1 MFLLSIPAEPVS
13 SSKQAERLDNYIL
26 GIAKGDKEALA
37 GLYESTHTA
46 VYGFALSLCKNVPDA
61 EDVLQDVF
69 VQIWNAAEQYT
80 PAGKPMA
87 WIFTVTRNLALLC
100 LRQKNKMIPFS
111 AEDLQEHLEEISQ
124 VTSDDRIVLEALL
137 KSLQDTE
144 RQILVLHALS
154 GMKHR
159 EIASLLQIP
168 LPTVLSKYHRAVKK
182 LGKIMKE
189 ADIE

>member
-87 WIFTVTRNLALLC
+87 WIFTITRNLALLC

-124 VTSDDRIVLEALL
+124 VTSVDRIVLEALL

>member
-87 WIFTVTRNLALLC
+87 WIFTITRNLALLC

-111 AEDLQEHLEEISQ
+111 AEDLQEHLEELSQ

-182 LGKIMKE
+182 LGKTMKE

>member
-1 MFLLSIPAEPVS
+1 MFLLSIPAEPVA

-87 WIFTVTRNLALLC
+87 WIFTITRNLALLC

>member
-1 MFLLSIPAEPVS
+1 M
-13 SSKQAERLDNYIL
+13 
-26 GIAKGDKEALA
+26 A

-69 VQIWNAAEQYT
+69 VQIWNAAEQYP

-87 WIFTVTRNLALLC
+87 WIFTITRNLALLC

>member
-87 WIFTVTRNLALLC
+87 WIFTITRNLALLC

-111 AEDLQEHLEEISQ
+111 AEDLQEHLEELSQ

>member
-26 GIAKGDKEALA
+26 GLAKGDKEALA

-87 WIFTVTRNLALLC
+87 WIFTITRNLALLC

>member
-87 WIFTVTRNLALLC
+87 WIFTITRNLALLC

>member
-87 WIFTVTRNLALLC
+87 WIFTITRNLALLS
-100 LRQKNKMIPFS
+100 LF
-111 AEDLQEHLEEISQ
+111 
-124 VTSDDRIVLEALL
+124 LL
-137 KSLQDTE
+137 KICRNISKKSRKSPVTTE
-144 RQILVLHALS
+144 S
-154 GMKHR
+154 FWKHF
-159 EIASLLQIP
+159 
-168 LPTVLSKYHRAVKK
+168 
-182 LGKIMKE
+182 
-189 ADIE
+189 

>member
-26 GIAKGDKEALA
+26 GIAKGDTEALA

-87 WIFTVTRNLALLC
+87 WIFTITRNLALLC

>member
-37 GLYESTHTA
+37 WLYESTHTA

-87 WIFTVTRNLALLC
+87 WIFTITRNLALLC

>member
-13 SSKQAERLDNYIL
+13 SSERAERLDNYIL

-87 WIFTVTRNLALLC
+87 WIFTITRNLALLC

>member
-37 GLYESTHTA
+37 GLYESTHT

-87 WIFTVTRNLALLC
+87 WIFTITRNLALLC

>member
-26 GIAKGDKEALA
+26 GIANGDKEALA

-87 WIFTVTRNLALLC
+87 WIFTITRNLALLC

>member
-26 GIAKGDKEALA
+26 GIANGDKEALA

-87 WIFTVTRNLALLC
+87 WIFTITRNLALLC

-137 KSLQDTE
+137 KSHQDTE

>member
-13 SSKQAERLDNYIL
+13 SSKQAERLDNYISRNCKRRTKKHWRGFMSRPIL
-26 GIAKGDKEALA
+26 PYTDLPCPSVKMYRMQKTSCRMFSCRFGMRQNNIPLPANQWRGFYDHQESCS
-37 GLYESTHTA
+37 LYVS
-46 VYGFALSLCKNVPDA
+46 G
-61 EDVLQDVF
+61 
-69 VQIWNAAEQYT
+69 
-80 PAGKPMA
+80 
-87 WIFTVTRNLALLC
+87 
-100 LRQKNKMIPFS
+100 QKNKMIPFS

-159 EIASLLQIP
+159 EIARFCKS
-168 LPTVLSKYHRAVKK
+168 TSDCSSKYHRAVKK

>member
-87 WIFTVTRNLALLC
+87 WIFTITRNLALLC

-168 LPTVLSKYHRAVKK
+168 QPTVLSKYHRAVKK